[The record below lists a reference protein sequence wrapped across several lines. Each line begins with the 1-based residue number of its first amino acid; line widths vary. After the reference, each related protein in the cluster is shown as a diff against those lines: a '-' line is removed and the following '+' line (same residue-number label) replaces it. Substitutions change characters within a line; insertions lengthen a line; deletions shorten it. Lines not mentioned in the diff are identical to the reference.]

1 MESDVL
7 VLRSQDFDVPELG
20 PPAQEGADANELTD
34 MVKPEMLKDI
44 QRPNLGPNGSAG
56 SSGVPKKNKNIMRI
70 VEIPGV
76 YLTWNMEYLEKKNVL
91 VFDSYV
97 DDGVC
102 VGSFPFSN
110 LNMGTDFLVKE
121 FRRHSVVEYNRL
133 ITESRRGNSWSRCE
147 KWPEWNYIFI
157 KCLRWFVRRR
167 K

>member
-76 YLTWNMEYLEKKNVL
+76 YLT
-91 VFDSYV
+91 
-97 DDGVC
+97 
-102 VGSFPFSN
+102 
-110 LNMGTDFLVKE
+110 
-121 FRRHSVVEYNRL
+121 
-133 ITESRRGNSWSRCE
+133 
-147 KWPEWNYIFI
+147 
-157 KCLRWFVRRR
+157 
-167 K
+167 